1 MILHSIIIYIDENVN
16 LTDIMDDIDLAMAR
30 VKEIGDSLGVEIS
43 GFLSTGGSAGGHLA
57 LQYAY
62 SRAETSPI
70 APKAVVSYCGPAD
83 LTDEY
88 YYYNEDLQL
97 NNGLGD
103 EEYVATVLGYA
114 SGYPHTYAN
123 RADAKEALRV
133 VSPVYYVNEKTVP
146 TVINHGMKDDIVP
159 YRNAV
164 DLDAKLTEYG
174 VEHVLNSYPNSGHGL
189 ELDAENM
196 ALAEQL
202 LWEYIYKYLDS
213 VSI

>member
-1 MILHSIIIYIDENVN
+1 
-16 LTDIMDDIDLAMAR
+16 
-30 VKEIGDSLGVEIS
+30 
-43 GFLSTGGSAGGHLA
+43 
-57 LQYAY
+57 
-62 SRAETSPI
+62 
-70 APKAVVSYCGPAD
+70 
-83 LTDEY
+83 
-88 YYYNEDLQL
+88 
-97 NNGLGD
+97 
-103 EEYVATVLGYA
+103 
-114 SGYPHTYAN
+114 
-123 RADAKEALRV
+123 
-133 VSPVYYVNEKTVP
+133 
-146 TVINHGMKDDIVP
+146 MKDDIVP